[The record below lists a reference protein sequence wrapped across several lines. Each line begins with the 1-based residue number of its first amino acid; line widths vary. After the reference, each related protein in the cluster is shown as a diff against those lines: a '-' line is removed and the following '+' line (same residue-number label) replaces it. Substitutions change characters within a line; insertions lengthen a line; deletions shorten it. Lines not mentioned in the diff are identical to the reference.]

1 MAAVGVMLAMS
12 AMPAL
17 AAGKVCD
24 VKKYGAKGDGTTK
37 DTAAIQKAIDEC
49 SAGKGGGTVVLEA
62 GTYVSAPI
70 LLKSNMTLELKK
82 GATLLG
88 SPDHDD
94 YPEIPE
100 FREQG
105 HQALVSAVNA
115 ENVAITGEGVID
127 GNGASWWH
135 NLFGPPPGAGAPGA
149 AGPGAG
155 AARAGGPGAAG
166 PGAGAP
172 GAGAPGAGRPGAAAV
187 GAPGAGGFARRAERP
202 RLIVF
207 DHCKHV
213 SLTGV
218 TVQNSPFWTVV
229 PYYSDDVVIRN
240 VRITATL
247 PSPNTDAIDPFS
259 SSNVVIDHVYADVGD
274 DNVAIKSGQ
283 PGSQGGDAPSKNI
296 TITDCTFDH
305 GHGVSIGSEIAGGV
319 QNVHVERVT
328 FKGTDQAIRIKANR
342 DRGNDV
348 SNISYKDIIMDGV
361 TKASISISEYYPQV
375 MPSGPVAAQPVGPLT
390 PHFHNIRI
398 ENVKGVNA
406 AWAGAI
412 VGLPESHVDDI
423 VLKNVNIQAKK
434 GLQIGYADVTID
446 GLIISTTDGSQ
457 PVTFGPE
464 GKTIEAKK

>member
-1 MAAVGVMLAMS
+1 MKIEAKVCVAAVVVVLAVS
-12 AMPAL
+12 AVPAM
-17 AAGKVCD
+17 AAGKVCEA
-24 VKKYGAKGDGTTK
+24 KKYGAKGDGTTK
-37 DTAAIQKAIDEC
+37 DTAAIQKAVDEC

-88 SPDHDD
+88 SPDHED
-94 YPEIPE
+94 YPEMQE
-100 FREQG
+100 FRVLG
-105 HQALVSAVNA
+105 HQALLSAVNA

-127 GNGASWWH
+127 GNGASWWR
-135 NLFGPPPGAGAPGA
+135 NLFGPPPAAGAPAA
-149 AGPGAG
+149 AGPAAG
-155 AARAGGPGAAG
+155 GQRPGGPGAAG
-166 PGAGAP
+166 PGTGAPGAP
-172 GAGAPGAGRPGAAAV
+172 GAGA
-187 GAPGAGGFARRAERP
+187 FARRAERP

-283 PGSQGGDAPSKNI
+283 PGSKGGDDPSKNI

-319 QNVHVERVT
+319 QNVRVERVT

-348 SNISYKDIIMDGV
+348 SNISYKDITIDGV

-423 VLKNVNIQAKK
+423 VLKNVNIQAVK
-434 GLQIGYADVTID
+434 GLQIGYADVTTD
-446 GLIISTTDGSQ
+446 GMVISTTDGSS

-464 GKTIEAKK
+464 GKIIEAKK